1 MTGRFTYQ
9 AAPTGWSRSI
19 IASGIAYQPFVLH
32 CEPEATVLAVIAVV
46 VGLRRLVARL
56 WFAGA

>member
-1 MTGRFTYQ
+1 M
-9 AAPTGWSRSI
+9 
-19 IASGIAYQPFVLH
+19 IASGIADQPFALH